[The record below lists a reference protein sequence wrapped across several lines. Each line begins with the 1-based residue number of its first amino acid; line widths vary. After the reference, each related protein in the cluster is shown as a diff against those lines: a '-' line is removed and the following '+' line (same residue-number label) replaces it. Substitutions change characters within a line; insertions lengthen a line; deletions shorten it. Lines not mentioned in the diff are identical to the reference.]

1 MDYEICPMEPKYA
14 QGRGYV
20 HFTAWQETYGE
31 LMDERFLRAHTLKA
45 CVDYALER
53 PDNGFVAL
61 AEGSV
66 VGFACLNGEAR
77 DFVTVPAAAEIV
89 ALYVLS
95 AYQGQGIGSALL
107 GRCFSAYPGRD
118 FALFVLAGNER
129 AIRFYERRGFGFTGK
144 ALTEERDGAQI
155 VEMEMVR
162 RHEA

>member
-61 AEGSV
+61 VEGGV

-77 DFVTVPAAAEIV
+77 DFVSVPGSGGNRR
-89 ALYVLS
+89 ALRAFRLS
-95 AYQGQGIGSALL
+95 GAGHRVGASRPLLFRVPGTGLRALRPCGQ
-107 GRCFSAYPGRD
+107 
-118 FALFVLAGNER
+118 
-129 AIRFYERRGFGFTGK
+129 
-144 ALTEERDGAQI
+144 
-155 VEMEMVR
+155 
-162 RHEA
+162 